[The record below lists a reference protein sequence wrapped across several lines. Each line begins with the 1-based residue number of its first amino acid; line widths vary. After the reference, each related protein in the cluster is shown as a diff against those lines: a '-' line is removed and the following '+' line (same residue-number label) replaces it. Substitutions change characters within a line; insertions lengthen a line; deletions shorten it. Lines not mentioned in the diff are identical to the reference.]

1 MDINATDN
9 QIDIYNRNILL
20 REAARK
26 NINKCGLLGLC
37 LDLGVQDF
45 IDMDRFIN
53 VYPYNSHWVTLAS
66 MKSCDQKSLELQVY
80 LDD

>member
-53 VYPYNSHWVTLAS
+53 VYPYNSHWATLAS

-80 LDD
+80 LND